1 VIVVT
6 GGTGSIGR
14 ALIENLRN
22 LPGQDVLAVVRKPA
36 DLSVEQ
42 APGDLTRPES
52 VTAHLAAGDRLFL
65 NSSPFPGFVE
75 SFTGVIDQAKV
86 AGVAQIVAVSVRGAK
101 PGGPLAS
108 GPHGEI
114 DEHLRAS
121 GVPYAI
127 LQPTSFMQN
136 LIRDLN
142 ADRLYGSWGNSRMNY
157 IDARD
162 IGDVA
167 AALLTGPLTGPID
180 LSQDYLLTGPQSFS
194 HAEIAVEM
202 TAVLG
207 REIRYVD
214 LPVPE
219 MSARLAAAGIPE
231 PYATD
236 LPAMQAVLA
245 DEGWSEVNHAVQ
257 DVTGRPPR
265 ALSRFLT
272 DHAGLLR
279 TSTPTQEPRPAPGH
293 RFR

>member
-1 VIVVT
+1 M
-6 GGTGSIGR
+6 
-14 ALIENLRN
+14 
-22 LPGQDVLAVVRKPA
+22 LAVVRKPA
-36 DLSVEQ
+36 DLGVEE
-42 APGDLTRPES
+42 APGDFTRPES

-75 SFTGVIDQAKV
+75 SFTSVIDQAKA

-101 PGGPLAS
+101 PGGPLTS

-142 ADRLYGSWGNSRMNY
+142 GDRFYGSWGNSRMNY

-167 AALLTGPLTGPID
+167 AARLTAPLTVPID

-194 HAEIAVEM
+194 HTEIAAKM

-236 LPAMQAVLA
+236 LPEIQAVLA

-265 ALSRFLT
+265 TLAQFLA
-272 DHAGLLR
+272 DHAAAFD
-279 TSTPTQEPRPAPGH
+279 PAPIAGP
-293 RFR
+293 

>member
-1 VIVVT
+1 MIVVT

-14 ALIENLRN
+14 ALIERVR
-22 LPGQDVLAVVRKPA
+22 GQDVLAVVRKPA
-36 DLSVEQ
+36 DLGVEH
-42 APGDLTRPES
+42 ALGDFTQPET
-52 VTAHLAAGDRLFL
+52 VTAHLSAGDRLFL
-65 NSSPFPGFVE
+65 NSMPFPGFVE
-75 SFTGVIDQAKV
+75 SFTTVIDLAKA
-86 AGVAQIVAVSVRGAK
+86 AGVAQIVTVSVRGAK
-101 PGGPLAS
+101 PGNPLSS
-108 GPHGEI
+108 GVHGEV

-136 LIRDLN
+136 LIRDLRG
-142 ADRLYGSWGNSRMNY
+142 DRFYGSWGDSRMNY

-167 AALLTGPLTGPID
+167 AALLTGPIGE
-180 LSQDYLLTGPQSFS
+180 SQDYLLTGPQSFS
-194 HAEIAVEM
+194 HAEIAAEM

-219 MSARLAAAGIPE
+219 MSARLAEEGIPE

-236 LPAMQAVLA
+236 LPAMQSTLGST
-245 DEGWSEVNHAVQ
+245 GWWEVNSTVQ

-265 ALSRFLT
+265 TLARFLADHT
-272 DHAGLLR
+272 DAFC
-279 TSTPTQEPRPAPGH
+279 PEPATAS
-293 RFR
+293 